1 MGPCHL
7 DHITLYPSSRRLSV
21 LHCLTILVN
30 ILFQTPSKA
39 LLLLV
44 IFFISKAVS
53 RIFFAMGFAIS
64 GQRVS
69 PFCEYVPY

>member
-21 LHCLTILVN
+21 LHCLIILVN
-30 ILFQTPSKA
+30 ILFQTPPKA
-39 LLLLV
+39 PLLP
-44 IFFISKAVS
+44 IISFISKVVS

-64 GQRVS
+64 GQQVS